1 MKTALFAL
9 IMALFPGAVIAQQK
23 PLAEYSWQ
31 ALAAAGKLK
40 TGTVV
45 TLPDKS
51 VALKIENTGQQPL
64 MATVLIVDQPKIT
77 GKFYTL
83 SGDVRYDAV
92 EGDGYL
98 EMWNH
103 FGESEAYFSRTMG
116 ETGPMGKL
124 RGTSDWRPFI
134 LPFNATGTKSNPTK
148 LVVNVHLPAK
158 GVVYLRSPLKLA
170 ESSSAPGGASAQP
183 GAWWSDRA
191 GGLIGGIIGSVGG
204 CLGALIGWLSARG
217 KARGFVLGSTL
228 ALTGFGAIA
237 IIVGL
242 LAVTWQQPYAVW
254 YPLLLV
260 GVLLVVICPVILR
273 SCLHRYREVELRRM
287 TSMDVA

>member
-1 MKTALFAL
+1 MKTALATLIIAFFA
-9 IMALFPGAVIAQQK
+9 GAATAQQK

-31 ALAAAGKLK
+31 TLAAAGQLK

-51 VALKIENTGQQPL
+51 VALKIENPGPQPL
-64 MATVLIVDQPKIT
+64 MATVLIVEQPKIT
-77 GKFYTL
+77 SEFYAL

-103 FGESEAYFSRTMG
+103 FGETEAYFSRTMG
-116 ETGPMGKL
+116 ETGPMAKL

-134 LPFNATGTKSNPTK
+134 LPFTATGAKSHPTK
-148 LVVNVHLPAK
+148 LVVNVHLPGK

-170 ESSSAPGGASAQP
+170 ESSGAPGASAQP
-183 GAWWSDRA
+183 GAWWSDRT
-191 GGLIGGIIGSVGG
+191 GGLVGGLVGGVGG

-217 KARGFVLGSTL
+217 KARGFVVGSTIM
-228 ALTGFGAIA
+228 LTILGAVATVI
-237 IIVGL
+237 GL
-242 LAVTWQQPYAVW
+242 VAVTWRQPYAVW
-254 YPLLLV
+254 YPLLLG
-260 GVLLVVICPVILR
+260 GVIIVVICPFVLR
-273 SCLHRYREVELRRM
+273 RCVHRYREIELRRM
-287 TSMDVA
+287 TSMDAA